1 MIRIDY
7 YGVEGAGKTVKEAK
21 LDAGRKIETM
31 LKGDYVPEVIAF
43 RGFVALL
50 WREPYGWFS
59 KLLTDYH
66 THEIQTG
73 RLNGCASHASR
84 SQALAAIRMSL
95 AQTAWTPDITP
106 LCLDILLPEQYSD
119 FQAWARFQ
127 LKYRELKASGLTD
140 IECHRQACEAMYV

>member
-84 SQALAAIRMSL
+84 S
-95 AQTAWTPDITP
+95 
-106 LCLDILLPEQYSD
+106 
-119 FQAWARFQ
+119 
-127 LKYRELKASGLTD
+127 
-140 IECHRQACEAMYV
+140 

>member
-7 YGVEGAGKTVKEAK
+7 CGVGGAGKAVKAAK

-31 LKGDYVPEVIAF
+31 LKGDYLPEVIVF

-59 KLLTDYH
+59 KLLTDS

-73 RLNGCASHASR
+73 RLNGCASHTAQEKCREEREVRVASSDVSHNWWTR
-84 SQALAAIRMSL
+84 CLTYATPILATAAHLVQPQNMLTNLAQRMS
-95 AQTAWTPDITP
+95 
-106 LCLDILLPEQYSD
+106 PEMLVFGCFVKSI
-119 FQAWARFQ
+119 F
-127 LKYRELKASGLTD
+127 
-140 IECHRQACEAMYV
+140 